1 MHVSD
6 ELGALQAALTNFCA
20 AIASNDEE
28 KFTENRDKVKQML
41 QHIDSDRAGHD
52 SLETQSVVMQG

>member
-6 ELGALQAALTNFCA
+6 DLSALQAALTNLCA
-20 AIASNDEE
+20 AIASNDAA

-41 QHIDSDRAGHD
+41 HCIDESRTGSA
-52 SLETQSVVMQG
+52 SLESQSVVM